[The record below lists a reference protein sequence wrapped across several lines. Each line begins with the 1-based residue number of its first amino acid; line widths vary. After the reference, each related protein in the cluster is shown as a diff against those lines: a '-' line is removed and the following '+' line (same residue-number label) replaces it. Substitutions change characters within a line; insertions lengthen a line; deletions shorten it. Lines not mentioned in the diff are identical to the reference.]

1 MGLALAILLDLAAA
15 QPVPAWPA
23 EARSVI
29 AQVRRAAVARDLRA
43 LARLLS
49 SGFSAYGKDASA
61 LKDREVLENLV
72 KVLDAGC
79 LLVDHEAEPRIS
91 CRAQL
96 TRGSLFD
103 EVRFVRE
110 RGRWK
115 LDQIWRAD

>member
-15 QPVPAWPA
+15 QPVPAWPP

-49 SGFSAYGKDASA
+49 SGFQAYGKDASA
-61 LKDREVLENLV
+61 LKGREVLENLV

-79 LLVDHEAEPRIS
+79 LLVDEPEPRIV

-115 LDQIWRAD
+115 LDGIWRAD